1 MTWTDSAWSKNEWF
15 LTNYLVRSRHLC
27 AWLNF
32 TLVSQI
38 YLGELN
44 TVLVCRRVY
53 TVTMISK
60 TVHLKYSSFE
70 VQFFVNRIGF
80 QMRIY
85 MQKSHIESIVWGA
98 LDTPLM
104 IWIRH
109 VKEDPWGDGG
119 GAMRS
124 KIKDFYG
131 GEKSFCSH
139 LLIHSQFL
147 STAYV
152 RGAGC
157 TKTIR
162 KAHCSQVVSV

>member
-1 MTWTDSAWSKNEWF
+1 MTWTNSAWSKNEWF
-15 LTNYLVRSRHLC
+15 LTNYLVRSHHLC
-27 AWLNF
+27 AWLIF

-38 YLGELN
+38 CLGGLN
-44 TVLVCRRVY
+44 TVLVWRRVY
-53 TVTMISK
+53 TVTIISK
-60 TVHLKYSSFE
+60 TVHLKYS
-70 VQFFVNRIGF
+70 FVNRIGF

-85 MQKSHIESIVWGA
+85 MQKSHIESIVWSA
-98 LDTPLM
+98 LDIPLM

-109 VKEDPWGDGG
+109 VKEDQWGDGD

-139 LLIHSQFL
+139 LLIDSQFL

-162 KAHCSQVVSV
+162 KAHYSQVVSI